1 MNNSNNTVGI
11 SINNSLP
18 TVSKFEFNDAEPVL
32 DSNKL
37 RCFTGLENNAH
48 M

>member
-1 MNNSNNTVGI
+1 MNNSSNTNGL
-11 SINNSLP
+11 SMTHSLP

-32 DSNKL
+32 DSDKL
-37 RCFTGLENNAH
+37 KCLAGLENNAK

>member
-1 MNNSNNTVGI
+1 MNNSNGTNVLSMTP
-11 SINNSLP
+11 SLP

-32 DSNKL
+32 DSFKL
-37 RCFTGLENNAH
+37 RCFNGLDNNAK